1 MALALMKFIDSITD
15 PMFRNLLKTAW
26 RNIFNNRFYTFI
38 NITGLTI
45 GLVIGLFILLWVQ
58 DELSFDRFNKQAD
71 NIYKIGIIGGSG
83 PTRQIFNNIIAPV
96 LTFAKNELPE
106 VKDGFR
112 IKNSGE
118 TPIKYKD
125 KLFMEKQTVFTDPAF
140 FSMLDFHLIDGNQ
153 GKPFPDNNSI
163 VISESTAKKYF
174 GDAEPIGKVIMM
186 DIYSFTVTGVI
197 RDAPANSSFNYK
209 VLVPIGFLNQIAYVN
224 HTTAYNDVRV
234 PSMDADWVNFSY
246 ETYLLLK
253 PNTDIHQ
260 LEKKLQHIHE
270 GQKPE
275 DAPVP
280 YLAQP
285 LLKMHLYKADG
296 GDAGIS
302 TVRIFALVA
311 LLILIIASINYVNLS
326 TARSILRAKEVS
338 MRKIIGASKMQL
350 FMQFIVET
358 ALLFLMASIL
368 AIICMYL
375 LLPTFNDFAG
385 KQLTLNISNY
395 RIWECIGTTLVATLA
410 ASSIYP
416 ALLLSSFA
424 PLKALKGK
432 ITASISNTGFRRV
445 LVVVQFTVSII
456 LIIGTLIIGNQLK
469 YIRSKNLGYDKENTL
484 SFTLRYDMV
493 KHYDAIRADLLKQP
507 GVLSVVRAGG
517 DIVNN
522 DNWTGDNDWEGKQAN
537 SNLLFHPVVTDQ
549 NFIPFFKM
557 KMATGRNFS
566 GSAADSMHY
575 IINEAAAKAMDLKDP
590 IGKKM
595 RVWKTKGTIIG
606 VVKDFHFASL
616 RQKIEPLVMVYDAK
630 NAWRVYIKTTGKEAP
645 NAISAAQK
653 IWKKYNTQ
661 QIPINY
667 SFLDEEYNNLYNTE
681 QHTASLFNLFSA
693 ITITLSCLGLF
704 GLATYTAQVK
714 TREIGIRKVFGA
726 SIARIVALLATE
738 FMLLVMI
745 ALFIAVPVSW
755 YAMNKWLLDFAYR
768 TSIQWWLF
776 ALAGGGA
783 IVIAFITISFQ
794 SIKAA
799 VANPTKSLRNE

>member
-1 MALALMKFIDSITD
+1 MLL
-15 PMFRNLLKTAW
+15 NLLKTAW
-26 RNIFNNRFYTFI
+26 RNIFNNKFYTAI
-38 NITGLTI
+38 NIIGLTI

-71 NIYKIGIIGGSG
+71 NIYKIGIVGGSG

-96 LTFAKNELPE
+96 VPFAKNELPE

-112 IKNSGE
+112 IKNTGE

-125 KLFMEKQTVFTDPAF
+125 KLFMQPHVAFTDAAF
-140 FSMLDFHLIDGNQ
+140 FSMLDFHLIEGNLK
-153 GKPFPDNNSI
+153 KPFPNINSI

-197 RDAPANSSFNYK
+197 KDAPANSSFNFK
-209 VLVPIGFLNQIAYVN
+209 VLVPIAFLDRIAYVN
-224 HTTAYNDVRV
+224 HATAYNDVRV
-234 PSMDADWVNFSY
+234 PSMDADWVQFNY

-260 LEKKLQHIHE
+260 LEKKLQRIHE
-270 GQKPE
+270 RQKPE

-285 LLKMHLYKADG
+285 LLQMHLYKADG
-296 GDAGIS
+296 TDGGIS
-302 TVRIFALVA
+302 TVKIFGLVA

-358 ALLFLMASIL
+358 ALLFLMAS
-368 AIICMYL
+368 AIAITCMYL
-375 LLPTFNDFAG
+375 LLPTFNEFAG
-385 KQLTLNISNY
+385 KQLSLSITNY
-395 RIWECIGTTLVATLA
+395 SIWECIGAALFATLA

-416 ALLLSSFA
+416 ALLLSSFE

-432 ITASISNTGFRRV
+432 ITASISNAGFRRT

-469 YIRSKNLGYDKENTL
+469 YIRNKNLGYDKENTL
-484 SFTLRYDMV
+484 SFQLRYDMV
-493 KHYDAIRADLLKQP
+493 NHYDAMRADLLKQP
-507 GVLSVVRAGG
+507 GVLAVSRAG
-517 DIVNN
+517 DNIVNN
-522 DNWTGDNDWEGKQAN
+522 DDWTGDNDWEGKPAT
-537 SNLLFHPVVTDQ
+537 SNLLFHPFVTDQ
-549 NFIPFFKM
+549 SFIPFFKM
-557 KMATGRNFS
+557 KMATGSNFS
-566 GSAADSMHY
+566 GNPSDSTHY

-590 IGKKM
+590 VGKRM
-595 RVWKTKGTIIG
+595 RIWKTKGTIIG
-606 VVKDFHFASL
+606 VVKDFHFVSL
-616 RQKIEPLVMVYDAK
+616 RQKIEPTVFIYNTKEAG
-630 NAWRVYIKTTGKEAP
+630 RIYIKTTGRDAP
-645 NAISAAQK
+645 NAIAAAQK
-653 IWKKYNTQ
+653 VWKQFNTQ

-667 SFLDEEYNNLYNTE
+667 AFLDDDYNKLYNTE

-726 SIARIVALLATE
+726 SVVRIVALLATE
-738 FMLLVMI
+738 FMLLVII
-745 ALFIAVPVSW
+745 ALVIATPIAW

-768 TSIQWWLF
+768 VNIQWGLF
-776 ALAGGGA
+776 ALAGVAA
-783 IVIAFITISFQ
+783 IVIAFVTISVQ
-794 SIKAA
+794 SVKAA
-799 VANPTKSLRNE
+799 IANPIKSLRNE

>member
-1 MALALMKFIDSITD
+1 
-15 PMFRNLLKTAW
+15 MFRNLFKTAW
-26 RNIFNNRFYTFI
+26 RNIFNNKFYTFI
-38 NITGLTI
+38 NIAGLTI

-71 NIYKIGIIGGSG
+71 NIYKIGIVGGTG

-96 LTFAKNELPE
+96 VPFAKNEIPD

-112 IKNSGE
+112 INNAGE

-125 KLFMEKQTVFTDPAF
+125 QVFLEKQLAFTDPAF
-140 FSMLDFHLIDGNQ
+140 FSMLDFHLIDGNAK
-153 GKPFPDNNSI
+153 KPFPDNNSV
-163 VISESTAKKYF
+163 VITQSTAKKYF
-174 GDAEPIGKVIMM
+174 GNAEPVGKVITI
-186 DIYSFTVTGVI
+186 DKFSFTVTGI
-197 RDAPANSSFNYK
+197 IKDGPTNSSFNYK
-209 VLVPIGFLNQIAYVN
+209 LLAPIGFYNHIVYVA

-234 PSMDADWVNFSY
+234 PSMDADWGQFNF

-253 PNTDIHQ
+253 PGADIHL
-260 LEKKLQHIHE
+260 LEKNLQRIHE
-270 GQKPE
+270 RQKPD

-285 LLKMHLYKADG
+285 LLQMHLYKADG
-296 GDAGIS
+296 TDNGIS

-311 LLILIIASINYVNLS
+311 LLILIVASINYVNLS

-358 ALLFLMASIL
+358 TLLFMMASIL
-368 AIICMYL
+368 AITIMYL
-375 LLPTFNDFAG
+375 LLPAFNDFSG

-395 RIWECIGTTLVATLA
+395 HIWECIGTALIATLA

-416 ALLLSSFA
+416 ALLLSSFE

-432 ITASISNTGFRRV
+432 ITASISNVGFRRV
-445 LVVVQFTVSII
+445 LVIVQFTVSIV

-469 YIRSKNLGYDKENTL
+469 YIRNKNLGYDKENTL
-484 SFTLRYDMV
+484 SFNIREDMV

-507 GVLSVVRAGG
+507 GVLAVARSGNN
-517 DIVNN
+517 IVHY
-522 DNWTGDNDWEGKQAN
+522 DSWTGDNDWEGKPVN

-557 KMATGRNFS
+557 KIASGRNFS
-566 GSAADSMHY
+566 GLAADSMNY
-575 IINEAAAKAMDLKDP
+575 IINEAAAKAMGLKDP
-590 IGKKM
+590 VGKQM
-595 RVWKTKGTIIG
+595 RVWKNKGTIIG
-606 VVKDFHFASL
+606 VVKDFHFNSL
-616 RQKIEPLVMVYDAK
+616 RQKIEPLVMLYDPK
-630 NAWRVYIKTTGKEAP
+630 QAWRVYIKTTGKDAS
-645 NAISAAQK
+645 NAIIAAQK

-661 QIPINY
+661 QVPISY
-667 SFLDEEYNNLYNTE
+667 AFLDDDYNKLYNTE

-726 SIARIVALLATE
+726 SIVRIVALLATE
-738 FMLLVMI
+738 FMLLVVI

-768 TSIQWWLF
+768 TNIQWWLF
-776 ALAGGGA
+776 AVAGVGA
-783 IVIAFITISFQ
+783 IAIAFITISVQ

-799 VANPTKSLRNE
+799 LANPTKSLRNE